1 MGREFVGVV
10 DGLFYREVRRAQI
23 PIEAAPF
30 AVTMLQTRLI
40 DNGYISVRVERSCLQ
55 LTGSMHSREKPENL
69 VFWRVDVDVG
79 DERLDGGYRIG
90 RQRIGR

>member
-1 MGREFVGVV
+1 
-10 DGLFYREVRRAQI
+10 
-23 PIEAAPF
+23 
-30 AVTMLQTRLI
+30 
-40 DNGYISVRVERSCLQ
+40 
-55 LTGSMHSREKPENL
+55 MHGREKPENL